1 MATVTLKCV
10 FAIGIVVGLLCSR
23 PALSCGPFL
32 EQAIFTYTLHPDV
45 PLTSYAQGQLGI
57 LQPTYAQSYL
67 YVAYR
72 YLIGM
77 GFHQDEQQA
86 LLALWNE
93 RLNPQADL
101 WNPHAS
107 AAVKAWSE
115 ARARIADGGPPPQV
129 NVFKTLEARNGRF
142 YYHVYVNCPADAFLT
157 AARTLTERIGQFG
170 ADSVEVREWVR
181 AQDQVFSNCSGAGA
195 IPAPAAPQSPEIL
208 QKDRAYQI
216 AAAHFYAGDL
226 TVAEG
231 LFRDIADDPASP
243 WRPLAPYLVARA
255 LLRQG
260 SLIPRYHDVDKAKL
274 AEAKQTLQAIL
285 ADKNLQVIHPATS
298 RLLAVVRFR
307 LEPDERLH
315 ELAHSLLTPNIGP
328 VLKQQLWDYT
338 LLLDG
343 VADARQGPDISAARR
358 DEVTD
363 WILTFQDTSPNALE
377 HALGRWTTT
386 AALPWLVASL
396 AKVGGGHPRLPEL
409 LAAAEKVPREA
420 PAFASVT
427 FHRLRLL
434 SGSGKQEV
442 SRQQLDG
449 LLSQAEPIF
458 PPSARNLLLALRMQL
473 ARTLH
478 EFLFYAPR
486 VPVAI
491 TYNID
496 GRELPEDLETNERL
510 KLIARDRP
518 LFDGDATRVLN
529 RRLPLDTLRELVH
542 RSILPSHLRR
552 ELAMAVL
559 TRSLLLR
566 EEDTTRDLVPVVKT
580 LIPELGPSLDEYR
593 ATISREARA
602 FTGLFMILR
611 FPGLTPYVQDNV
623 GRLTPLD
630 QIDTYRDN
638 WWCAVDAAGS
648 GTSREADRLSA
659 PLEVLYRTGQDPALE
674 FLSPG
679 QASAAQQELQRLAS
693 LGPAP
698 NYLSQQVTAWGQKAP
713 SDPRVP
719 EALHLAVKA
728 TRFGCA
734 DADTGKFSKAAFDL
748 LHERYPKSPWAQKTK
763 YWYK

>member
-1 MATVTLKCV
+1 MGTLTLKWAL
-10 FAIGIVVGLLCSR
+10 AIGIVVGLLCSR
-23 PALSCGPFL
+23 PAFSCGPFL
-32 EQAIFTYTLHPDV
+32 EQAIFTYTLHPDL

-77 GFHQDEQQA
+77 GFNHEEQEA
-86 LLALWNE
+86 LLALWDE

-101 WNPHAS
+101 LNPNAN
-107 AAVKAWSE
+107 AAIKAWSE

-129 NVFKTLEARNGRF
+129 NVFKTLEARNGLF
-142 YYHVYVNCPADAFLT
+142 YSHAYVNCPADAFLT

-170 ADSVEVREWVR
+170 ADSDAVRQWVR
-181 AQDQVFSNCSGAGA
+181 AQDQVFGNCSGARV
-195 IPAPAAPQSPEIL
+195 IPAPAVPQSPEIL
-208 QKDRAYQI
+208 HKDRAYQI
-216 AAAHFYAGDL
+216 AAAHFYAGEL
-226 TVAEG
+226 AVAER

-260 SLIPRYHDVDKAKL
+260 SLIPRYHEVDKAKL
-274 AEAKQTLQAIL
+274 TEAKQILHAIL
-285 ADKNLQVIHPATS
+285 GDKNLQVIHPATN

-315 ELAHSLLTPNIGP
+315 ELAQSLLTPNIGP
-328 VLKQQLWDYT
+328 MLKQHLWDYT

-343 VADARQGPDISAARR
+343 VADARNGPDTRTARR

-386 AALPWLVASL
+386 SALPWLVASL
-396 AKVGGGHPRLPEL
+396 SKVGGEHPRVPEL
-409 LAAAEKVPREA
+409 LAAAEKVPQEA

-427 FHRLRLL
+427 SHRLRLL
-434 SGSGKQEV
+434 AGSGKPDV

-449 LLSQAEPIF
+449 LLSQAGPLF
-458 PPSARNLLLALRMQL
+458 PPSARNLLLALRLQL

-478 EFLFYAPR
+478 EFLLYAPR
-486 VPVAI
+486 APVAI

-518 LFDGDATRVLN
+518 LFDADAARVLN
-529 RRLPLDTLRELVH
+529 RRLPLNTLRELVH
-542 RSILPSHLRR
+542 RSILPTHLRR

-611 FPGLTPYVQDNV
+611 FPGLKPYVQDNV

-630 QIDTYRDN
+630 QIDNYRGN
-638 WWCAVDAAGS
+638 WWCAVDAAAP
-648 GTSREADRLSA
+648 GTARETDRLSA
-659 PLEVLYRTGQDPALE
+659 PLEILYHTGQDPALE
-674 FLSPG
+674 FLSAG
-679 QASAAQQELQRLAS
+679 QVSAAQHELQRLAS
-693 LGPAP
+693 SGPAP
-698 NYLSQQVTAWGQKAP
+698 NYLSQQVTAWGQKTP
-713 SDPRVP
+713 GDPRVP

-734 DADTGKFSKAAFDL
+734 DADTGRFSKAAFDL